1 MSIQYNGC
9 EPKWSKQL
17 AVRTTLIRSKLIFRE
32 VENGDYYLIETFGM
46 PSTIDRS
53 RISFFMEY
61 WKCDQI
67 RGLKFGIIT

>member
-1 MSIQYNGC
+1 M
-9 EPKWSKQL
+9 
-17 AVRTTLIRSKLIFRE
+17 IRSKLIFRE

-67 RGLKFGIIT
+67 RGLKFGIMT